1 MSAKDII
8 VGVLIG
14 VNIVANSLIIYASGN
29 ILPSNE
35 GNTTNTTNY
44 NLEYFIYDKNISNI
58 NNISFNKSEIKKF
71 DVFPTYGIADATRF
85 FKKAHK
91 GLYFLPIFAF
101 LLIAFLFFSYFVAE
115 EPGGWNPLQG
125 IQGAMSGSGPAGAGI
140 CLAVVLFFVLI
151 LILYLAAAIGKKIS
165 RIAGALL
172 HMIFLLICLILGVV
186 QGNKDGIRK
195 CFIYV
200 YETEGST
207 LLLGNAKEELFDEL
221 KDKGKVVSKSLFP
234 KSKDLWITIPI
245 DSSYTVNE
253 VNYVID
259 SLYGCHIGLNAELSN
274 SVEGERKV
282 ARSLSEIEI
291 KKEVTVEEASELVSD
306 EVVEE
311 ALEIK
316 YVKLEGG
323 KKTIINI
330 DTISENYK
338 DGDEVNIK
346 SLKEKGLIQSKY
358 SSYKVLARGILN
370 KKLKVVADDF
380 SNEAIKMIILTGGEV
395 VELKEKK

>member
-29 ILPSNE
+29 ILPSNDS
-35 GNTTNTTNY
+35 NTTNTTNY
-44 NLEYFIYDKNISNI
+44 NLEYFNYNKNISNI

-101 LLIAFLFFSYFVAE
+101 LFIALLFFSYFVAE
-115 EPGGWNPLQG
+115 EPGGRNPLQG

-195 CFIYV
+195 FVLMTVIV
-200 YETEGST
+200 GGIAAFFNLVTAILMS
-207 LLLGNAKEELFDEL
+207 FDC
-221 KDKGKVVSKSLFP
+221 SKKNSDSDNNNNYSDL
-234 KSKDLWITIPI
+234 SKDN
-245 DSSYTVNE
+245 SSQNNKDET
-253 VNYVID
+253 
-259 SLYGCHIGLNAELSN
+259 
-274 SVEGERKV
+274 
-282 ARSLSEIEI
+282 
-291 KKEVTVEEASELVSD
+291 SD
-306 EVVEE
+306 
-311 ALEIK
+311 A
-316 YVKLEGG
+316 
-323 KKTIINI
+323 
-330 DTISENYK
+330 
-338 DGDEVNIK
+338 K
-346 SLKEKGLIQSKY
+346 SPLP
-358 SSYKVLARGILN
+358 LA
-370 KKLKVVADDF
+370 
-380 SNEAIKMIILTGGEV
+380 
-395 VELKEKK
+395 VELKTSNSDNDSDNNEEDN